1 MDHIIFFLL
10 MSSNPGRHQESRDP
24 GPGKSWLRGEILGG
38 WNFGIYFYSIDI
50 IESKDSGNE
59 DFTKSFKNNKLEAW
73 KGSSLWFMRNF
84 EILWNDGN
92 VATVTEPNSNNVK
105 RRKNALDQEIR
116 PSSSI
121 WPTGLTVQQNTS
133 FLQEIYSKLKIS

>member
-1 MDHIIFFLL
+1 
-10 MSSNPGRHQESRDP
+10 
-24 GPGKSWLRGEILGG
+24 
-38 WNFGIYFYSIDI
+38 
-50 IESKDSGNE
+50 
-59 DFTKSFKNNKLEAW
+59 
-73 KGSSLWFMRNF
+73 MRNF
-84 EILWNDGN
+84 EMFSNDGN

-133 FLQEIYSKLKIS
+133 FLQGIYSKLKIS